1 MGGCAVDGGCPS
13 DYVAISISAVSLF
26 LLLARLAF
34 PFLFYKLSIP
44 KGSAF
49 WIPATQILASFDLL
63 ASVVMSVNLIKIEK
77 RHRWQSCY
85 VWAIWVEGPFGF
97 GLLLSCRILQ
107 VYQLYFIF
115 VKKQLPPV
123 RSRYFLP
130 LVLFPWIAIAAFI
143 HVQKPLNYRCQM
155 TARWVI
161 PVVSLHSLYVVI
173 LVGFTRSVRHV
184 DFRFQELKDLWRGV
198 LVSTFSVGFW
208 VGAYILNE
216 IHDDTEW
223 LQVASRF
230 LLALM
235 TSIFVL
241 AFFSLSSSQPLL
253 SQVSLRGRE
262 CPEFETMGQAL
273 GISQSGILPPREKSM
288 ADRNMPLDKLLS
300 DKRFRQS
307 FMAFADS
314 CLAGESI
321 HFYDEVHDL
330 EKLPPDDS
338 VRRIYMA
345 RHIIQQYII
354 AGSPMEVNIS
364 HRTRQE
370 ILNTADLAHP
380 DLFKS
385 ALTELLHLMQTNLA
399 RDYWSSSFYMKF
411 REEAEAKANG
421 YYVELGTSWNVSPR
435 LSSIHAADD
444 PFHQDHLLRGSSN
457 SHDFCVS

>member
-1 MGGCAVDGGCPS
+1 MGGCAADGGCPS
-13 DYVAISISAVSLF
+13 DFVAISISAVSLF

-49 WIPATQILASFDLL
+49 WIPATQILASFGLL

-77 RHRWQSCY
+77 RHWWQSCY
-85 VWAIWVEGPFGF
+85 VWAV
-97 GLLLSCRILQ
+97 
-107 VYQLYFIF
+107 
-115 VKKQLPPV
+115 
-123 RSRYFLP
+123 
-130 LVLFPWIAIAAFI
+130 I

-173 LVGFTRSVRHV
+173 LVGFTRSIRHV

-253 SQVSLRGRE
+253 SQASLRRRE
-262 CPEFETMGQAL
+262 RPEFETMGQAL
-273 GISQSGILPPREKSM
+273 GISQSGILPPRGKSM
-288 ADRNMPLDKLLS
+288 ADRNLPLDKLLS

-307 FMAFADS
+307 LMAFADS
-314 CLAGESI
+314 CLAGESV

-354 AGSPMEVNIS
+354 AGKSIIERAPMEVNIS

-457 SHDFCVS
+457 SHDFCMS